1 MNPPGRAHSSCAQQ
15 GPDVDAHPGSQPP
28 GEKLCS
34 SAASGFSTARAG
46 PAAGRWGLLLLSRWE
61 VPPAAPHTLF
71 CQPFTSLQRLR
82 TRRDSTHSAFRAGLG
97 PSHSPGSRGG
107 GGPVCSV
114 TLSLSLE
121 SQLGDEKDNDHIDVT
136 KPSRSRLPRARCS
149 PALGPSSVP
158 LLPAILPSGRE
169 CSRSTDEK
177 TEPRGGNEEQRRRLG
192 AAGWAVHVSQ
202 PPPCILT
209 EPLWSTWIGLIFW
222 TENKAW
228 CVAATPPKPGHAGGR
243 CCSAASALV
252 PPATP

>member
-1 MNPPGRAHSSCAQQ
+1 MRTLGAAAPPFPPQPLSPPPSTGPSVGRGGDGTGTLGMSVTLARWPGRGASLNPPGRAHSSCAQQ

-107 GGPVCSV
+107 GGASLFSHPVPFTRV
-114 TLSLSLE
+114 
-121 SQLGDEKDNDHIDVT
+121 
-136 KPSRSRLPRARCS
+136 
-149 PALGPSSVP
+149 PAWG
-158 LLPAILPSGRE
+158 
-169 CSRSTDEK
+169 
-177 TEPRGGNEEQRRRLG
+177 
-192 AAGWAVHVSQ
+192 
-202 PPPCILT
+202 
-209 EPLWSTWIGLIFW
+209 
-222 TENKAW
+222 
-228 CVAATPPKPGHAGGR
+228 
-243 CCSAASALV
+243 
-252 PPATP
+252 

>member
-1 MNPPGRAHSSCAQQ
+1 MQLRGLGLLYGTCRARCWTLGPPAPVEVGGPPRCPPHPVLSALHQPAAPTDQKGQHSLRLQS
-15 GPDVDAHPGSQPP
+15 
-28 GEKLCS
+28 
-34 SAASGFSTARAG
+34 RAG
-46 PAAGRWGLLLLSRWE
+46 PLPQPWE
-61 VPPAAPHTLF
+61 P
-71 CQPFTSLQRLR
+71 
-82 TRRDSTHSAFRAGLG
+82 
-97 PSHSPGSRGG
+97 GG